1 MVMDKDKKQK
11 ILQVHNYYQIP
22 GGEDTVVANEKK
34 LLEDHGHEVVQYSRN
49 NSELKE
55 FSKFRKLLLPFTT
68 IFNPRTY
75 KEVKRIIREQD
86 IDIVHVHNILNLISP
101 AVYYVALSC
110 KVPVVQTV
118 HNFRLLCP
126 GATFYRNGHICEDC
140 VSKGLGC
147 AVKHGCYRGSKVQ
160 TLVCAVNTWVHRLT
174 GVYGKLNY
182 ICLTEFNKEKLL
194 SLKQIKAEQV
204 FIKPNFVVNKIA
216 TIPYEERPNQ
226 YIFAGRLDKLK
237 GIDILF
243 EAWKLM
249 GDSAPVLIVCG
260 TGPMEDWCRDF
271 IANNKISNIEM
282 RGFVPNNEAEKL
294 IANSKA
300 LILPTQWYEGF
311 PMTIVEAYSVGT
323 PVIGSDL
330 GNTGSVVEEGSTGM
344 KFEYNSC
351 NSLIEAVRRIS
362 NCGSGISS
370 TTKTTYVEKY
380 SDEQNYQVLESIY
393 KKAVIK

>member
-55 FSKFRKLLLPFTT
+55 FSKFRKLLLSFTT

-86 IDIVHVHNILNLISP
+86 IDIVHVHNTLNLISP
-101 AVYYVALSC
+101 AVYYAALSC

-126 GATFYRNGHICEDC
+126 GATFYRDKHICEDC
-140 VSKGLGC
+140 VKYGLGC
-147 AVKHGCYRGSKVQ
+147 AVKHGCYRDSKAQ
-160 TLVCAVNTWVHRLT
+160 TLVCVLNTWIHRFT
-174 GVYGKLNY
+174 KIYGKLNY

-194 SLKQIKAEQV
+194 SLKQIKSEQIS
-204 FIKPNFVVNKIA
+204 IKPNFVVNETP
-216 TIPYEERPNQ
+216 TIPYENRPNQ

-237 GIDILF
+237 GINILF
-243 EAWKLM
+243 EAWKQI
-249 GDSAPVLIVCG
+249 GESAPTLIVCG

-271 IANNKISNIEM
+271 VANNKIGNIEM
-282 RGFVPNNEAEKL
+282 RGFVPNNEAKDL

-330 GNTGSVVEEGSTGM
+330 GNTGSVVEEGTTGA

-351 NSLIEAVRRIS
+351 NSLIDAVRRIL
-362 NCGSGISS
+362 NYGSEISS
-370 TTKTTYVEKY
+370 TTKAAYAEKY
-380 SDEQNYQVLESIY
+380 SDEQNYLVLEAIY
-393 KKAVIK
+393 RSV